1 MFIRRKTYNELIE
14 QKNDF
19 ERIASKAVAQNG
31 RLLDQ
36 WKETLAEMKD
46 IQAFNHSLIDRN
58 EELLTRIK
66 ELDAEKEGLE
76 LRVAILNTDYDAL
89 DYEHVRVC
97 RETEALREERD
108 HYEERCRYLEGEVED
123 LEERVAA
130 FEEGKAI
137 SREAE

>member
-1 MFIRRKTYNELIE
+1 MFISKKKYNELVA
-14 QKNDF
+14 
-19 ERIASKAVAQNG
+19 ERDKWDSIASEAVAQNG
-31 RLLDQ
+31 RLLTQMDSAI
-36 WKETLAEMKD
+36 KEMKD

-66 ELDAEKEGLE
+66 ELEAEKEGLE

-97 RETEALREERD
+97 RAAEALREERD